1 MSLTRHTTRVRTLTQ
16 GGVMDTQTIIVI
28 GMVATVMAVLVI
40 LMTRAPKEALKDWGG
55 RLITLLATAIG
66 MIVGYYFQEPRV
78 EQAQDR
84 AVQAQMVADSAVTL
98 IRDAGSRAVTTNNQL
113 MIRPQ
118 DAARLR
124 AFVAER
130 PSIRR

>member
-1 MSLTRHTTRVRTLTQ
+1 
-16 GGVMDTQTIIVI
+16 MDTQTIIVI